1 MYELRV
7 LSGWHRG
14 ASLPLAG
21 GPHLIGTGHD
31 CDLMLSDA
39 CIAARHASLWPTK
52 YGWLLTVADGAI
64 HAVGS
69 NLPQSAIDL
78 KPGDFVRVADVWLAI
93 VATEAAWEEP
103 PLADAQPAAQP
114 EATALTGRLPAVP
127 APAGG
132 ATPTLQDAKPDCAA
146 GHRWSERKILLIQLA
161 AAVVI
166 FAVACAMVFK
176 SPVATGET
184 AAHDATW
191 ITTDSG
197 AQAGGDIRAAGKR
210 GGNAAGVPAAALSP
224 HQLRQAFRSRL
235 ADAGLMKRFELT
247 LGDRSWLMHA
257 VLDDEETQ
265 RFERVLVGFLRE
277 YHVSFPVN
285 AKIVRADTTLP
296 FKIQQIVSGANASLV
311 MQDGRRIRVGE
322 EYLGVRLLAIK
333 GNHLTFGGK
342 RKIEV
347 RW

>member
-7 LSGWHRG
+7 LSGQHRG
-14 ASLPLAG
+14 ASLPLAD
-21 GPHLIGTGHD
+21 GPHLIGAGRD
-31 CDLMLSDA
+31 CDLMLNDA
-39 CIAARHASLWPTK
+39 CVAARHAMLWPTK

-69 NLPQSAIDL
+69 NLPQSTIDL
-78 KPGDFVRVADVWLAI
+78 QPGDFVRVADVWLAI

-103 PLADAQPAAQP
+103 PLAGGHPVAQP
-114 EATALTGRLPAVP
+114 EATSLTGRLADVP
-127 APAGG
+127 APASD
-132 ATPTLQDAKPDCAA
+132 ATPDYVA

-166 FAVACAMVFK
+166 SAVACVTVLK
-176 SPVATGET
+176 SPVAMGET
-184 AAHDATW
+184 VAHDATRMSA
-191 ITTDSG
+191 DSG
-197 AQAGGDIRAAGKR
+197 AQTGKR
-210 GGNAAGVPAAALSP
+210 DGNAASVPAVALSP
-224 HQLRQAFRSRL
+224 DQLREAFRSRL
-235 ADAGLMKRFELT
+235 ADAALMKRFDLT
-247 LGDRSWLMHA
+247 LGDRAWLMHA

-265 RFERVLVGFLRE
+265 HFERVLVGFLRE
-277 YHVSFPVN
+277 HRVNFPVN

-296 FKIQQIVSGANASLV
+296 FKIQQVISGAGASLV

-333 GNHLTFGGK
+333 GNRLTFDGK
-342 RKIEV
+342 RKIEM